1 MSKLIKAILIG
12 LGLLLAV
19 WLGFSVIGL
28 IYSGLWYL
36 FLLGVVAIG
45 AYGGYKY
52 LESRERKSLPENR
65 PADLSDLKAVDKTLE
80 EYKQK
85 LLK

>member
-1 MSKLIKAILIG
+1 MGKWIKAILIG
-12 LGLLLAV
+12 LALLLAV
-19 WLGFSVIGL
+19 WLGLSLIGL
-28 IYSGLWYL
+28 IYSGLFYL
-36 FLLGVVAIG
+36 FLLGVVAVG
-45 AYGGYKY
+45 AYGSYKY

-65 PADLSDLKAVDKTLE
+65 AADLSDLNTVDKTLE